1 MVVIAKMKGDNII
14 KIDFEEGELI
24 EFEEKVSKDQFC
36 KKVVGM
42 ANTKGGDL
50 HLGVRDDK
58 EVVGINITDHL
69 KEQIQDRCNHCKEP
83 ITVKLVTK
91 IIEGKNTL
99 IVRVPKGTFLPHTT
113 PDGKVFIRTGGVT
126 RIATPKEIQEL
137 VKSSGYVK
145 FESLPVR
152 DASLDDFDNGK
163 INDFKQRLSDETKEK
178 IKKISDNDFLMNI
191 GAIVNDN
198 GNLIPTTTGLLF
210 FAGSPQKFVSH
221 SRIEA
226 VRFKGSI
233 PVEVIDRSLI
243 SGSLIELIEKSIK
256 FTRRNTRNAM
266 KISGT
271 QRIDIPEYPIAAI
284 REGVVNAVAHR
295 EYITSN
301 SPVQL
306 YVFDDRIDITNP
318 GIPGTPVNKLI
329 GIHKPRNENIC
340 KLLNITRYV
349 EGLGTGIARMNE
361 QMIDHGLKPPVI
373 DYREDSFCITFHSP
387 KEDLM
392 KLVKPIATNL
402 RDEGFND
409 RQIKGLAYIQE
420 HKVITHREYHDMFKV
435 THFQAMQELKELV
448 DKEYVKQIGKG
459 KDSRY
464 ELIEE

>member
-1 MVVIAKMKGDNII
+1 MV
-14 KIDFEEGELI
+14 KIDLEEGELI
-24 EFEEKVSKDQFC
+24 EFEEKVSQNQFC

-50 HLGVRDDK
+50 YLGVRDDK
-58 EVVGINITDHL
+58 EVVGINITNHL

-83 ITVKLVTK
+83 ITVKFDAKK
-91 IIEGKNTL
+91 IEAADTL
-99 IVRVPKGTFLPHTT
+99 IVKIPKGLFLPHTT
-113 PDGKVFIRTGGVT
+113 PDGKIFIRTGAVT
-126 RIATPKEIQEL
+126 RLATPKEIQEL

-191 GAIVNDN
+191 GAIVKDN

-226 VRFKGSI
+226 VRFKGII

-243 SGSLIELIEKSIK
+243 SGSLIELIEESIK

-266 KISGT
+266 KITGT
-271 QRIDIPEYPIAAI
+271 QRIDIPEYPITAI
-284 REGVVNAVAHR
+284 REGIVNAIAHR
-295 EYITSN
+295 EYITDN
-301 SPVQL
+301 SPAQL
-306 YVFDDRIDITNP
+306 YIFDDRIEITNP
-318 GIPGTPVNKLI
+318 GIPGTPVNRLI

-340 KLLNITRYV
+340 KLLSMTRYV

-361 QMIDHGLKPPVI
+361 QMINHGLQPPVI
-373 DYREDSFCITFHSP
+373 DYREISFCITFHSP
-387 KEDLM
+387 KEDMM
-392 KLVKPIATNL
+392 KLVKPIATDL
-402 RDEGFND
+402 KDEGLND
-409 RQIKGLAYIQE
+409 RQIKALAYIQE
-420 HKVITHREYHDMFKV
+420 HKIITHREYHSMFDV
-435 THFQAMQELKELV
+435 NHFQAMQELKKLV
-448 DKEYVKQIGKG
+448 DKEYIRQTGKG

-464 ELIEE
+464 ELME